1 MRRALGPGRER
12 DSCKSKQA
20 ESSATAG
27 GRLQPC
33 DREEMVRTLAPFLA
47 FLAFLFLAPLLYLRR
62 PATEEYVIRT
72 ESPLWHASLNP
83 PLSDNP
89 VTSLAALAAVP
100 PPIPPSPSC
109 QPPPLPTEPICNDT
123 AFSGQRLDKPR
134 KLALMLMF
142 GFEVDTLEVQLRE
155 SADLVDV
162 IFIVE
167 ATVTHHGDK
176 KPLMWERLQYDER
189 FLFLPKDKV
198 VHEVV
203 DNLGD
208 GPKVAKN
215 GRGEDWW
222 YEDKQTSAG
231 VHRAR
236 TWADTVEDR
245 LGPDD
250 LFISADTDE
259 VMSRIALHKLR
270 WCELA
275 SKGPISGA
283 LWMPVGNL
291 NRAYRSDFA
300 ASGRPHSFALPSIY
314 RWEDIAN
321 GKREGKRLQANY
333 PGPRDRYVLGGIHL
347 TNLAFLPNALLKEI
361 TATEYKRSIT
371 SFYNNHFALADL
383 EEQQMMVYNLDTKP
397 FWRSEVDEIEKVD
410 DISKQLPWF
419 LECNPDRYPYWFG
432 KPDPRNVQLVAAM
445 HSGAK
450 RDEKP
455 LVSNYEFVWR

>member
-1 MRRALGPGRER
+1 
-12 DSCKSKQA
+12 
-20 ESSATAG
+20 
-27 GRLQPC
+27 
-33 DREEMVRTLAPFLA
+33 
-47 FLAFLFLAPLLYLRR
+47 
-62 PATEEYVIRT
+62 
-72 ESPLWHASLNP
+72 
-83 PLSDNP
+83 
-89 VTSLAALAAVP
+89 
-100 PPIPPSPSC
+100 
-109 QPPPLPTEPICNDT
+109 
-123 AFSGQRLDKPR
+123 
-134 KLALMLMF
+134 
-142 GFEVDTLEVQLRE
+142 
-155 SADLVDV
+155 
-162 IFIVE
+162 
-167 ATVTHHGDK
+167 
-176 KPLMWERLQYDER
+176 MWERLQYDQR

-231 VHRAR
+231 VQRAR
-236 TWADTVEDR
+236 TWADTVEVR
-245 LGPDD
+245 IGPDD

-333 PGPRDRYVLGGIHL
+333 PGPRDRY
-347 TNLAFLPNALLKEI
+347 A
-361 TATEYKRSIT
+361 
-371 SFYNNHFALADL
+371 
-383 EEQQMMVYNLDTKP
+383 
-397 FWRSEVDEIEKVD
+397 
-410 DISKQLPWF
+410 
-419 LECNPDRYPYWFG
+419 DRYPYWFG